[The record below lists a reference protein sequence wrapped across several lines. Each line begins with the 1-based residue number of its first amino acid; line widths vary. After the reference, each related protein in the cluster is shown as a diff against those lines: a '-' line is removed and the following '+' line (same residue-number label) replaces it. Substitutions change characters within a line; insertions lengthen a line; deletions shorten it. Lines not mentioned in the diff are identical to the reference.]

1 MSTRHP
7 LSHSVPNKVNQ
18 HAGCSSYTGGV
29 RLRHIVQSACKSR
42 RFLIDHNR
50 VPARFVPALQV
61 ALGKLGQWLERNP
74 HPSEATVL
82 AFPLKYDVQLVMP
95 RNAGGASLLRELD
108 QITPN
113 PKP

>member
-7 LSHSVPNKVNQ
+7 LSPSVPNKVNQ

-42 RFLIDHNR
+42 RFLIATGR

-61 ALGKLGQWLERNP
+61 ALGKLEQWLERNP
-74 HPSEATVL
+74 HPGEGTVR

-95 RNAGGASLLRELD
+95 GNAGGASLLRELD
-108 QITPN
+108 QITQH